1 MTEPEPSR
9 GNILR
14 LAADFVLR
22 PAMAWDALGNAP
34 LDLRRMWRYLLTLAA
49 IGPLA
54 LFLGTGLFD
63 SETVSIGQALP
74 LAAGSPMNS
83 AVSAYVFPLDFPV
96 PAAARSRALLTAARS
111 GLAFYAA
118 QIAIVLLAAGLI
130 WFLAPYSQ
138 CKRDARAALAVVIYG
153 STPLML
159 SAIGLIK
166 VSLTLL
172 LALGMLHSC
181 VIAQRGV
188 RRLLNA
194 QGNDASMLLGIT
206 TMALYVLVPLLAY
219 VATWLGVPLIG

>member
-1 MTEPEPSR
+1 MTDPEPSHD
-9 GNILR
+9 NILR
-14 LAADFVLR
+14 TAANFVLR
-22 PAMAWDALGNAP
+22 PARAWDTLGAAP

-63 SETVSIGQALP
+63 REAISIGQALP

-83 AVSAYVFPLDFPV
+83 AVSAYVFPLDFPMLG
-96 PAAARSRALLTAARS
+96 PARSRALVTAAGS

-118 QIAIVLLAAGLI
+118 QIAIVMLAAALI

-138 CKRDARAALAVVIYG
+138 CQRDARAALAVVIYG

-181 VIAQRGV
+181 VITQRGV
-188 RRLLNA
+188 RRLLHA

-206 TMALYVLVPLLAY
+206 TMALYVLVPILAY
-219 VATWLGVPLIG
+219 IATWLGVPLIG